1 MIPRVEA
8 RATPIA
14 DYYLTKFVEDLAD
27 EIVGRLNRTTPVEE
41 SLNRLFPETKD
52 WGFQLS
58 TDANFIQAAYGPPGS
73 EAIILPENPNRLKNA
88 RLELWLHSSTKGAEA
103 MAKLS
108 KSPLAKQLIQRYL
121 EATLPELAA
130 LAEERSVAAV
140 GSWIVISIG
149 PPKAK

>member
-1 MIPRVEA
+1 M
-8 RATPIA
+8 
-14 DYYLTKFVEDLAD
+14 
-27 EIVGRLNRTTPVEE
+27 EE

-73 EAIILPENPNRLKNA
+73 EAIVLPENPKRLKNT
-88 RLELWLHSSTKGAEA
+88 RLELWLHSSTEGAA
-103 MAKLS
+103 ALAKLS
-108 KSPLAKQLIQRYL
+108 KSPLAKELIQRYL

-140 GSWIVISIG
+140 GPWIVISIG
-149 PPKAK
+149 PPKTDRSSPLIIERE